1 MTQTALEQRN
11 ANEEPLDVG
20 RTTCVVVGGGP
31 AGAVMALLLAR
42 RGVEVTL
49 LESHGDFDRR
59 FRGDTLH
66 PQALEIMDEI
76 GLAEKLHQLPHTKA
90 RGIPIETPDGPV
102 VPMDLRYLRS
112 KYPYIMLVHQARF
125 LEFLTGEAARYP
137 GFRLVMGANV
147 RRLLWEG
154 GRAVGVRYRAKDGW
168 HEVRAG
174 LVVAADGRNS
184 KVRHLADPEAVSH
197 ESPFDALWFTLPRR
211 EGDPEETFGRAGPG
225 YFVAALRREDHWQ
238 VGYEMPKGSY
248 PRLKEEGLD
257 PLRRR
262 VARALPE
269 FGARLEED
277 LTDWKQTSLLS
288 VWSGR
293 LRRWHLPGLLFIGDA
308 AHVMTPAFGVGINY
322 AIQDAVV
329 AANVLARPLLGW
341 QEGGAPVAER
351 QLAAVQRR
359 REWPVRFIQVLQR
372 VAELQVEGVL
382 AGGRPMKPAARLLM
396 GAPLVRN
403 VLARVFGIGL
413 WRVHIRDPHLDS
425 PRKTPHFQSARAKGA

>member
-11 ANEEPLDVG
+11 ANEEPLDVV
-20 RTTCVVVGGGP
+20 RATCVVVGGGP
-31 AGAVMALLLAR
+31 AGAVLALLLAR

-49 LESHGDFDRR
+49 LESHGDFDRQ

-76 GLAEKLHQLPHTKA
+76 GLADELHGLPHTKA

-102 VPMDLRYLRS
+102 VPVDLRYLGS
-112 KYPYIMLVHQARF
+112 KYRYIMLVHQARF
-125 LEFLTGEAARYP
+125 LEFLTGEAALYP

-154 GRAVGVRYRAKDGW
+154 GRVVGVRYRAKDGW
-168 HEVRAG
+168 HEVRAE

-184 KVRHLADPEAVSH
+184 KVKHLVDLEAVSH

-211 EGDPEETFGRAGPG
+211 EGDPQETFGRAGPG
-225 YFVAALRREDHWQ
+225 YFVASLRREDHWQ
-238 VGYEMPKGSY
+238 VGYEIPKGSY

-257 PLRRR
+257 ALRRR
-262 VARALPE
+262 VGQALPE
-269 FGARLEED
+269 FAGRLEEG
-277 LTDWKQTSLLS
+277 LTEWKQTSLLS

-329 AANVLARPLLGW
+329 AANVLAGPLLGW
-341 QEGGAPVAER
+341 QLGGPPVAQR
-351 QLAAVQRR
+351 HLAAVQRR
-359 REWPVRFIQVLQR
+359 REWPVRFIQALQR
-372 VAELQVEGVL
+372 LAELQVEGVL
-382 AGGRPMKPAARLLM
+382 AGGPPMKPVARVLL

-413 WRVHIRDPHLDS
+413 WRVHVRGQDWE
-425 PRKTPHFQSARAKGA
+425 SARRSASTGT

>member
-1 MTQTALEQRN
+1 MTEKVEKKGTGREKA
-11 ANEEPLDVG
+11 LDV
-20 RTTCVVVGGGP
+20 REAACVVVGGGP
-31 AGAVMALLLAR
+31 AGALLSLLLAR

-49 LESHGDFDRR
+49 LESHGDFDRQ

-76 GLAEKLHQLPHTKA
+76 GLAEKLHKLPHTKV
-90 RGIPIETPDGPV
+90 RGIPIETPDGPI

-112 KYPYIMLVHQARF
+112 KYRYIMLVHQARF
-125 LEFLTGEAARYP
+125 LEFLTGEAALYP

-147 RRLLWEG
+147 RRLLWED
-154 GRAVGVRYRAKDGW
+154 GRVVGVRYRAKDGW

-184 KVRHLADPEAVSH
+184 KVRHLIDPETVSH
-197 ESPFDALWFTLPRR
+197 DSPFDALWFTLPRR

-225 YFVAALRREDHWQ
+225 YFVGVLRREDHWQ
-238 VGYEMPKGSY
+238 VGYEVPKGSY
-248 PRLKEEGLD
+248 PRLKEEGLEA
-257 PLRRR
+257 LRRR

-269 FGARLEED
+269 FAGRLEED

-329 AANVLARPLLGW
+329 AANVLAKPLLGW
-341 QEGGAPVAER
+341 QLSGVPVAER
-351 QLAAVQRR
+351 HLAAVQRR
-359 REWPVRFIQVLQR
+359 REWPVRFIQAVQR

-382 AGGRPMKPAARLLM
+382 AGGPPMKPAARLLL

-403 VLARVFGIGL
+403 VLARLFGIGL
-413 WRVHIRDPHLDS
+413 WRVHVRDPHRS
-425 PRKTPHFQSARAKGA
+425 PIRNATRVLMARAKGA